1 MTSMEDFIHYIHYE
15 NLIIFKRRLADP
27 NITDK
32 QRRMLT
38 GLLAR
43 AQARDVREEQDE
55 PEDR

>member
-1 MTSMEDFIHYIHYE
+1 MTPMEEFIHYE
-15 NLIIFKRRLADP
+15 NVIIFKRRLADP

-43 AQARDVREEQDE
+43 AQARYVHEKNDTPV
-55 PEDR
+55 DRYP